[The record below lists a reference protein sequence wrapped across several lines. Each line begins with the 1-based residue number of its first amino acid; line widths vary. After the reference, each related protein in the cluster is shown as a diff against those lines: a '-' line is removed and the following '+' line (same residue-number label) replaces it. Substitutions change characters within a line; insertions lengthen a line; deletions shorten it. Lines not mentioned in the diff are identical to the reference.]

1 MAVVLSHISVAFV
14 PRQPR
19 RGRASQRTR
28 ELQAGAEIAYA
39 RYEGWDDWTP
49 DEETEPGIVRSA
61 RVQYHADP
69 DEGMIV
75 WDDDP
80 DDMRYVLVTGGRTS
94 TSSSAGSRWGTRRS
108 VD

>member
-1 MAVVLSHISVAFV
+1 M
-14 PRQPR
+14 
-19 RGRASQRTR
+19 RGTR
-28 ELQAGAEIAYA
+28 G
-39 RYEGWDDWTP
+39 GDDWTP

-80 DDMRYVLVTGGRTS
+80 DDMRYVLVTGGPDEYELVGWITVGDAKKRGF
-94 TSSSAGSRWGTRRS
+94 AIREG
-108 VD
+108 